1 VDGLLHLALV
11 QVKVIEDALVLRPQI
26 LRKLFLLRCV
36 VVIVV
41 EVSKSLQEVKVR
53 LPGFRV
59 SISLYACPN

>member
-36 VVIVV
+36 V
-41 EVSKSLQEVKVR
+41 
-53 LPGFRV
+53 
-59 SISLYACPN
+59 